1 MDEQAILKKFE
12 QLENLITNH
21 VITEI
26 ANNREQIVGIYQTII
41 RMYDSQQRTT
51 ENVGVIAD
59 RLNQIQQQLRRVKL
73 ID

>member
-1 MDEQAILKKFE
+1 MNDQAIMRRLDSLEKF
-12 QLENLITNH
+12 LENH
-21 VITEI
+21 VMTEI

-41 RMYDSQQRTT
+41 RMYDSQQHTT

>member
-41 RMYDSQQRTT
+41 RMYDSQQHTT